1 MPKRSQ
7 TPARSPDARNKQLI
21 KLAADEAERRLRNG
35 TASSQM
41 ITALL
46 NASSE
51 KTKLE
56 VARLK
61 SDLAVANAKIKQMEA
76 QANSTDMYAKA
87 IEAFRRYSGNRY
99 DEEEEDYYDD

>member
-41 ITALL
+41 ITSLL

-56 VARLK
+56 IARLK
-61 SDLAVANAKIKQMEA
+61 SDLAVANAKIKQMES

-87 IEAFRRYSGNRY
+87 IEAFRLYSGYR
-99 DEEEEDYYDD
+99 EEDEEDYYDD